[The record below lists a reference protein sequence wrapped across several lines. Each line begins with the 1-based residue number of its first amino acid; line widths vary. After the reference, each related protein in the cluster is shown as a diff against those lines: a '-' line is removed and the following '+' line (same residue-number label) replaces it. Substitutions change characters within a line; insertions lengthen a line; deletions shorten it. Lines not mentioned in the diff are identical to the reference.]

1 MLRRFIPTATRFIQ
15 LQSRTPLSRQF
26 VTSSSI
32 LTPLNRNKLS
42 VPKPTPN
49 KMSAPE
55 QGGSAVNLHP
65 DPVTG
70 EMISKSELKK
80 REKQRAKDAARAE
93 KKAAAPAPVAGEK
106 KEKSEKDNEEE
117 LDAGV
122 SAQELR
128 CNRSSPIFSH
138 PQFVAILRSTM
149 QEDLGIARVQ
159 VSRPVPAQVPRHPVC
174 AQLHRGIRKG
184 RCHQG
189 WRATFEPRGKQ
200 TDRHDDADRLERLT
214 AQVSLAGRLGNMRSS
229 GNKLHFYDLTSDG
242 TKVQILAQIQ

>member
-1 MLRRFIPTATRFIQ
+1 LTSVCMLRRFIPTATRFIA
-15 LQSRTPLSRQF
+15 LQPRTPLFRQF

-32 LTPLNRNKLS
+32 SIPLNSNKLS

-93 KKAAAPAPVAGEK
+93 KKAAAPAPAAGEK

-122 SAQELR
+122 SAQELCL
-128 CNRSSPIFSH
+128 CNRSFRIFSPSIICSNTLPSDARRSWH
-138 PQFVAILRSTM
+138 CESPSLRT
-149 QEDLGIARVQ
+149 R
-159 VSRPVPAQVPRHPVC
+159 
-174 AQLHRGIRKG
+174 
-184 RCHQG
+184 
-189 WRATFEPRGKQ
+189 T
-200 TDRHDDADRLERLT
+200 
-214 AQVSLAGRLGNMRSS
+214 
-229 GNKLHFYDLTSDG
+229 LTSSMSPSPFPALSRNSERRVSSRMENDSP
-242 TKVQILAQIQ
+242 ARW

>member
-1 MLRRFIPTATRFIQ
+1 MNKGGCLQLDWTLIDTPFSLLLKSENENSLSLPNVGDQRSSIDCELLKCHRSLTRCLLLTSVCMLRRFIPTATRFIHFQ
-15 LQSRTPLSRQF
+15 QTPLSRQF
-26 VTSSSI
+26 VTSSSL
-32 LTPLNRNKLS
+32 LTRLNNL
-42 VPKPTPN
+42 PKPTPN

-122 SAQELR
+122 SAQELCL
-128 CNRSSPIFSH
+128 CNRSFRIFSH
-138 PQFVAILRSTM
+138 SQFVAILCSAM
-149 QEDLGIARVQ
+149 QEDPGIARVQ
-159 VSRPVPAQVPRHPVC
+159 VSRPVPSQVPRHPVC
-174 AQLHRGIRKG
+174 
-184 RCHQG
+184 
-189 WRATFEPRGKQ
+189 
-200 TDRHDDADRLERLT
+200 
-214 AQVSLAGRLGNMRSS
+214 S
-229 GNKLHFYDLTSDG
+229 
-242 TKVQILAQIQ
+242 